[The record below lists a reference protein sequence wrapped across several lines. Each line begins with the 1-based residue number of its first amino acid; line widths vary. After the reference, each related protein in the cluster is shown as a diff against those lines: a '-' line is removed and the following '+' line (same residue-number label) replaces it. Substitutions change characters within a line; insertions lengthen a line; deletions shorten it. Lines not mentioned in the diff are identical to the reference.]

1 VSQLSGLTS
10 FFCLFV
16 ISLREPKLFKKY
28 NIREVTSSKSSQKM
42 EKVEASE
49 TNLKETLALFV

>member
-1 VSQLSGLTS
+1 MVAVSAAY
-10 FFCLFV
+10 
-16 ISLREPKLFKKY
+16 SLLL
-28 NIREVTSSKSSQKM
+28 M